1 VWLSFYFLF
10 QFLAVFAT
18 HPRQEGILQAAP
30 GRAVITPQTPFYS
43 YAAGFPLKS
52 VGGRE
57 KVSLT
62 PALSSRPDCQS
73 GSKAPLIAPAAWFH
87 HLLQAAIIA
96 PGLMPLFTRVSCL

>member
-1 VWLSFYFLF
+1 VAVFLF
-10 QFLAVFAT
+10 FVPVSRRIC
-18 HPRQEGILQAAP
+18 HAP
-30 GRAVITPQTPFYS
+30 PAGGDITGRPWQGCHNSVAPFYS

-96 PGLMPLFTRVSCL
+96 PGFMPLFTRVSCL